1 MDKEYNDIV
10 IDIINNEEFNKL
22 KDYKHHGITRYDHV
36 LRVSKWSYKACKK
49 LKLDYISATRAGLLH
64 DFFFVNNQEV
74 KLSYRIK
81 VLFIH
86 PKMALENSKKYF
98 ILSKKEERIILSHMF
113 PIGLCIPTSI
123 EGWLVNVIDDIASI
137 YERIYSLFKIKR

>member
-1 MDKEYNDIV
+1 MDKEYDDIV
-10 IDIINNEEFNKL
+10 KDILDNKEFNKL
-22 KDYKHHGITRYDHV
+22 KEYKHHGITRYDHV
-36 LRVSKWSYKACKK
+36 LRVSKWAYKVSKK
-49 LKLDYISATRAGLLH
+49 WKLDYVSATRAGLLH

-98 ILSKKEERIILSHMF
+98 KLNKKEERIILSHMF
-113 PIGLCIPTSI
+113 PVGLCIPLSL
-123 EGWLVNVIDDIASI
+123 EGWIVNIADDIASI
-137 YERIYSLFKIKR
+137 YERLKSIFK

>member
-1 MDKEYNDIV
+1 MDEYSEIV
-10 IDIINNEEFNKL
+10 KDIINNEEFIKL

-36 LRVSKWSYKACKK
+36 LRVSKWSYKIAKK
-49 LKLDYISATRAGLLH
+49 WKLDYVSIARAGLLH

-81 VLFIH
+81 VLFTH

-98 ILSKKEERIILSHMF
+98 ELNKKEERIILSHMF
-113 PIGLCIPTSI
+113 PVGLCIPTSL
-123 EGWLVNVIDDIASI
+123 EGWIVDIVDDVASI
-137 YERIYSLFKIKR
+137 YERIKNIFK

>member
-1 MDKEYNDIV
+1 MDNEYNDIV
-10 IDIINNEEFNKL
+10 KDILDNKEFNKL
-22 KDYKHHGITRYDHV
+22 KEYKHHGITRYDHV
-36 LRVSKWSYKACKK
+36 LRVSKWAYKVSKK
-49 LKLDYISATRAGLLH
+49 WKLDYVSATRAGLLH

-98 ILSKKEERIILSHMF
+98 KLNKKEERIILSHMF
-113 PIGLCIPTSI
+113 PVGLCIPLSL
-123 EGWLVNVIDDIASI
+123 EGWIVNIADDIASI
-137 YERIYSLFKIKR
+137 YERFKSIFK